1 MSDLW
6 QGGGLPGLQQGW
18 SGTRSFLMNRSAV
31 QYNPAMREW
40 LAQYKFRGHESM
52 GPLLAQ
58 MMNYAMRA
66 MAEELREKSAAS
78 WDFFDVVT
86 FVPVSE
92 ERMLERGFNQSRAL
106 AYGAA
111 SAARAP
117 VLELLGRSRHTEK
130 QSSKNRRQRLLEL
143 EGVYLPL
150 PDALDKLKGFLLS
163 KHLVQYPVRL
173 LLIDDVYTTGS
184 TMDTCASV
192 LQGLCRELGRSAEIY
207 SLTWARS

>member
-1 MSDLW
+1 
-6 QGGGLPGLQQGW
+6 
-18 SGTRSFLMNRSAV
+18 MNRSAV
-31 QYNPAMREW
+31 QYNAVMREW

-66 MAEELREKSAAS
+66 MAEELREKSAS
-78 WDFFDVVT
+78 PRDFFDVVT

-150 PDALDKLKGFLLS
+150 PDAVDRLKEYLLS
-163 KHLVQYPVRL
+163 KHKHLAQRPVRL

-192 LQGLCRELGRSAEIY
+192 LHSLCRELGCSAEIY
-207 SLTWARS
+207 SMTWARS